1 MLKGFDPTAA
11 ATAFLITAV
20 LLWLLQPVA
29 SRFGLLDRPS
39 GRKDHAVPTPVI
51 GGLGILIGCLTAF
64 FVVQADGP
72 GMLAFCTASVMLVA
86 VGLYDDLYDLRWYW
100 RIFVQ
105 AAAAVVIVRWGGVQV
120 GQLGSVFGVESFSLG
135 WFSLPAT
142 VFVTVGVINAM
153 NMIDGIDG
161 LAGMLGLA
169 ALLLLT
175 IVAIDAGNV
184 QLAARTSVLCG
195 ALAGFLFWNLRL
207 PWRERAKVFL
217 GDAGSGLLGLV
228 IIWVSLRLT
237 QNPQYPVNPVLALWL
252 LPIPVMDCLV
262 LIVRRLQE
270 RRSPFAADRD
280 HIHHLMCEAGF
291 GPTRAALT
299 LMFFSV
305 ACGLIVMLSLHVGV
319 PGVVLLALYLAMCVG
334 WYALTR
340 RKQRAIAFFRAL
352 RGNASGQRLD
362 EEDALAIPVS
372 EDSDGTP

>member
-11 ATAFLITAV
+11 AMAFVITAV

-39 GRKDHAVPTPVI
+39 GRKDHAEPTPVI
-51 GGLGILIGCLTAF
+51 GGLGILIGCLTSF

-72 GMLAFCTASVMLVA
+72 GMLAFCTAGVMVVA
-86 VGLYDDLYDLRWYW
+86 VGLYDDLFDLRWYW

-105 AAAAVVIVRWGGVQV
+105 MAAAVVIVRWGGVQV
-120 GQLGSVFGVESFSLG
+120 GQLGSVFGVESLALG

-142 VFVTVGVINAM
+142 VFVTVGLINAM

-195 ALAGFLFWNLRL
+195 ALAGFLCWNLRL
-207 PWRERAKVFL
+207 PGRDRAKVFL

-280 HIHHLMCEAGF
+280 HIHHLMGEAGF
-291 GPTRAALT
+291 GPTRVALT
-299 LMFFSV
+299 LMLFSV
-305 ACGLIVMLSLHVGV
+305 ACGLLIMLSLHVGAPAV
-319 PGVVLLALYLAMCVG
+319 ALLGLYLVMCFG
-334 WYALTR
+334 WYWLTR

-352 RGNASGQRLD
+352 RGTSEPACGAS
-362 EEDALAIPVS
+362 EESLAVS
-372 EDSDGTP
+372 APEDSDRLP